1 MEESTPV
8 HAQTPPPRCTHAPRG
23 PRGQIRPLDVQN
35 SPGFTLVE
43 VLVALAIVAVALTAG
58 MRAAGGVVEG
68 ARRLADVTAAQW
80 CADNQLAA
88 LKLSR
93 QFPGVGD
100 ADFSCEQLGRQYR
113 GTLRTRPTPNPNF
126 RRVDA
131 VVRNADGQPLLTVTT
146 VTSRL

>member
-1 MEESTPV
+1 MNRNGGLAHPGGSG
-8 HAQTPPPRCTHAPRG
+8 G
-23 PRGQIRPLDVQN
+23 PG
-35 SPGFTLVE
+35 GFTLVE
-43 VLVALAIVAVALTAG
+43 VLVALAIVAVALAAG
-58 MRAAGGVVEG
+58 MRAAAGVVEG
-68 ARRLADVTAAQW
+68 AQRLADITAAQW

-113 GTLRTRPTPNPNF
+113 GTLRTRLTPNPNF

-146 VTSRL
+146 VASRL

>member
-1 MEESTPV
+1 MNRNSGLAHPGGSG
-8 HAQTPPPRCTHAPRG
+8 G
-23 PRGQIRPLDVQN
+23 PGGPG
-35 SPGFTLVE
+35 GFTLVE
-43 VLVALAIVAVALTAG
+43 VLVALAVVAVALAAG
-58 MRAAGGVVEG
+58 MRAAAGVVEG
-68 ARRLADVTAAQW
+68 AQRLADITAAQW

-113 GTLRTRPTPNPNF
+113 GTLRTRLTPNPNF

-146 VTSRL
+146 VASRL

>member
-1 MEESTPV
+1 MNRNGGLAHPGGSE
-8 HAQTPPPRCTHAPRG
+8 G
-23 PRGQIRPLDVQN
+23 PGGPG
-35 SPGFTLVE
+35 GFTLVE
-43 VLVALAIVAVALTAG
+43 VLVALAIVAVALAAG
-58 MRAAGGVVEG
+58 MRAAAGVVEG
-68 ARRLADVTAAQW
+68 AQRLADITAAQW

-146 VTSRL
+146 VASRL